1 MSGKKEF
8 FKTENIVGVLFFLF
22 ALAFP
27 MFSSAYEVD
36 NFTGFYIVILM
47 SLSLSLIWGFTGI
60 FSFGQAAFYGI
71 GAYTYG
77 IISLMNDNSNFTL
90 IGILAGI
97 LVPGIVAGILGY
109 FMFYGGI
116 SDIFIGIITMCVSI
130 VLQTFMVQT
139 SGPEWKIAG
148 VALGGYNGLN
158 NIPAIHIGDYALTGI
173 PFYFVV
179 VIIVMCIYIA
189 FRKLE
194 KSKWGYTL
202 FGVRE
207 SKMRSEL
214 FGYNT
219 AKIQTIVFGISGA
232 LAGLGG
238 VLFAAHSAY
247 VVPDTLSTATS
258 TLVVVMVA
266 TAGRKNVT
274 GAVVMTLLYSWF
286 SQYLATTGSQY
297 SQIIL
302 GVLLVVVI
310 VFVPDGILVALFR
323 KSDELIQRISGRRM
337 EAEYGKKQ

>member
-1 MSGKKEF
+1 MKKNF
-8 FKTENIVGVLFFLF
+8 LKTENIVGILFFLF
-22 ALAFP
+22 AFTFP
-27 MFSSAYEVD
+27 LFSSAYAVD
-36 NFTGFYIVILM
+36 NFTGFYIVAIM

-71 GAYTYG
+71 GAYAYG
-77 IISLMNDNSNFTL
+77 IISLMNSERNLTL
-90 IGILAGI
+90 VGILAGVLI
-97 LVPGIVAGILGY
+97 PGIIAGILGY

-116 SDIFIGIITMCVSI
+116 SDIFVGIITMCISI
-130 VLQTFMVQT
+130 VLQTFMIQT
-139 SGPEWKIAG
+139 SGPEWNIGG

-158 NIPAIHIGDYALTGI
+158 NIPPIRIGSYSFTAI

-179 VIIVMCIYIA
+179 VGIVFVLYIC

-219 AKIQTIVFGISGA
+219 AKIQTIVFAISGA
-232 LAGLGG
+232 IAGLGG
-238 VLFAAHSAY
+238 VLFASHSAY

-274 GAVVMTLLYSWF
+274 GAIVMTLLYSWF
-286 SQYLATTGSQY
+286 SQFLATTGSQY

-302 GVLLVVVI
+302 GILLVTVI
-310 VFVPDGILVALFR
+310 VFVPDGILVAMFR
-323 KSDELIQRISGRRM
+323 KTDELVNGIRKKKV
-337 EAEYGKKQ
+337 EVEYGRKR